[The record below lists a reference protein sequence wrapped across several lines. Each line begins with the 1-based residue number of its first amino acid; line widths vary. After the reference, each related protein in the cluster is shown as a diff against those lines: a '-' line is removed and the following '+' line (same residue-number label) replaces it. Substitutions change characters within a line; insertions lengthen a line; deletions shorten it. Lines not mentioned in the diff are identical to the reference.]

1 MRKLSI
7 VSRLLLTAGL
17 MAGTLLSN
25 PSFGQDNRSAPA
37 VERQWLSIPQIH
49 DRLEAAGYRHIE
61 KIERER
67 GSYEV
72 RATGPSGQRVKLYVN
87 PTTGE
92 IFDRFQAFTRRN
104 FSLRKTLQRAW
115 RTLAYSRSPARAL
128 LVYNLNR
135 SLSRRYAKGLVPPHH
150 ES

>member
-1 MRKLSI
+1 MRNLSNL
-7 VSRLLLTAGL
+7 SRLLLTAGL

-25 PSFGQDNRSAPA
+25 PSFGQDNRPAPV

-49 DRLEAAGYRHIE
+49 DKLEAAGYRHIE

-72 RATGPSGQRVKLYVN
+72 RASNPSGQRVKLYVN

-92 IFDRFQAFTRRN
+92 IFDRSSEGRRHDRGDSTMTN
-104 FSLRKTLQRAW
+104 DRRA
-115 RTLAYSRSPARAL
+115 RSGDCNERRCRDDLPLAAPA
-128 LVYNLNR
+128 N
-135 SLSRRYAKGLVPPHH
+135 PPAAR
-150 ES
+150 

>member
-1 MRKLSI
+1 MRNLSI

-92 IFDRFQAFTRRN
+92 ILDR
-104 FSLRKTLQRAW
+104 S
-115 RTLAYSRSPARAL
+115 SE
-128 LVYNLNR
+128 
-135 SLSRRYAKGLVPPHH
+135 SRRHDRGERTNTNDRRGRSADCNERRCRDDLPLPAPAIPPAVR
-150 ES
+150 